1 MDRKKLTALLQ
12 SNPNITAAIL
22 FGSEANGK
30 ATQGSDIDIALLYET
45 THIPKPL
52 DVLQLREELSD
63 QMRQDVDIV
72 LLNDA
77 SPIIA
82 MQAIKNGIPLL
93 IRDHKAYNLF
103 EIKLATDYADVKKM
117 REPFEKTILDRKLH
131 D

>member
-30 ATQGSDIDIALLYET
+30 ATQESDIDIALLYET

-52 DVLQLREELSD
+52 DVLQLREDLSD
-63 QMRQDVDIV
+63 EMRQDVDII
-72 LLNDA
+72 LLNNA

-93 IRDHKAYNLF
+93 IRDHKAYNTF
-103 EIKLATDYADVKKM
+103 EMNLVTDYADVKKM
-117 REPFEKTILDRKLH
+117 RQPFEKTILDRKLH